1 MSVLPKPI
9 LNIILCVGGELI
21 YTVYVCIFGH
31 GENVIGSI
39 GSYWEHSR
47 SFSHLSVG
55 SAIDTSVLEITLHSL
70 EVILLGWVIFIIS
83 SANLSVSFH
92 LGSAVSLSWPFL
104 LQQSVKTKCFRLS
117 CDCVVLHVGC
127 LSVIL
132 ILGNIFFNP
141 IIIIIHEV
149 LRCNSISVRTTT
161 YSPGNSR
168 SSFKLSAVQ
177 LQELDL
183 HFSHI
188 QVCTIC
194 KLWWAQTAC
203 KSLAQLGALSLLSSV
218 YARWNR
224 SLGHS
229 CFPRLQMHLLTCAQG
244 FKNLWGKAK
253 FSCLSMSAEN
263 NRMSKK

>member
-1 MSVLPKPI
+1 MFSPFVRLCRFTCWLP
-9 LNIILCVGGELI
+9 
-21 YTVYVCIFGH
+21 
-31 GENVIGSI
+31 
-39 GSYWEHSR
+39 
-47 SFSHLSVG
+47 FSHFDFG
-55 SAIDTSVLEITLHSL
+55 EH
-70 EVILLGWVIFIIS
+70 
-83 SANLSVSFH
+83 
-92 LGSAVSLSWPFL
+92 FL
-104 LQQSVKTKCFRLS
+104 QS
-117 CDCVVLHVGC
+117 H
-127 LSVIL
+127 
-132 ILGNIFFNP
+132 
-141 IIIIIHEV
+141 HHHHHHHW
-149 LRCNSISVRTTT
+149 CNSISVRTTT

-229 CFPRLQMHLLTCAQG
+229 CFPRLQMHLLTFAQG

>member
-1 MSVLPKPI
+1 M
-9 LNIILCVGGELI
+9 
-21 YTVYVCIFGH
+21 FGQSW
-31 GENVIGSI
+31 IG
-39 GSYWEHSR
+39 
-47 SFSHLSVG
+47 F
-55 SAIDTSVLEITLHSL
+55 
-70 EVILLGWVIFIIS
+70 
-83 SANLSVSFH
+83 NLSVSFH
-92 LGSAVSLSWPFL
+92 LGSAVSFSWPFL

-132 ILGNIFFNP
+132 ISGNIFFNP
-141 IIIIIHEV
+141 IIIIIIIIHEV

-161 YSPGNSR
+161 CSPGNSR

-183 HFSHI
+183 HFSQSVPSVSSGERKQH
-188 QVCTIC
+188 VN
-194 KLWWAQTAC
+194 
-203 KSLAQLGALSLLSSV
+203 LSLSLERCLCCPLFMLDEI
-218 YARWNR
+218 AP

-229 CFPRLQMHLLTCAQG
+229 CFLRLQMHLLTCAQG
-244 FKNLWGKAK
+244 FKNLRGEAK